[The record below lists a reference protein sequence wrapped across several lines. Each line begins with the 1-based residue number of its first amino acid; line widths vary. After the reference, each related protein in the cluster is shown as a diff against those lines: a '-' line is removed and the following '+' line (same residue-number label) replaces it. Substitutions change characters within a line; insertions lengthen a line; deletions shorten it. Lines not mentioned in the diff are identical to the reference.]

1 MWFLKEEKKGDVN
14 MTFAIIV
21 KSIAI
26 FFSMVW
32 LLVTFTIALKNFMK
46 GSIKDDWALALF
58 AFTPCMLN
66 QFLLEICQ
74 TFPVK
79 DCRTFAISALVF
91 VNLGLAVAI
100 IWDLICS
107 RRRKNN

>member
-1 MWFLKEEKKGDVN
+1 

-32 LLVTFTIALKNFMK
+32 LLVTFAIALKDSMR
-46 GSIKDDWALALF
+46 GSIKDDWTLVLF

-74 TFPVK
+74 TFPIK
-79 DCRTFAISALVF
+79 DCRTFAIFALVF
-91 VNLGLAVAI
+91 VNLGLAI
-100 IWDLICS
+100 TLIWGLARS
-107 RRRKNN
+107 RRCKNN

>member
-1 MWFLKEEKKGDVN
+1 
-14 MTFAIIV
+14 MTSAIIV

-26 FFSMVW
+26 FFSMIW
-32 LLVTFTIALKNFMK
+32 LLVTFAIALKNFMK
-46 GSIKDDWALALF
+46 ASTKDDWPLALF

-79 DCRTFAISALVF
+79 DCRTFAVSALVL
-91 VNLGLAVAI
+91 VNLVLAIAI
-100 IWDLICS
+100 ICNLVSS
-107 RRRKNN
+107 RRQKNN

>member
-1 MWFLKEEKKGDVN
+1 
-14 MTFAIIV
+14 MTLAIIV

-32 LLVTFTIALKNFMK
+32 LLVSFSIVLKNSMES
-46 GSIKDDWALALF
+46 SIKGDWTLALF

-74 TFPVK
+74 TFPIK
-79 DCRTFAISALVF
+79 DCRTFAIFALVF
-91 VNLGLAVAI
+91 VNLGLAI
-100 IWDLICS
+100 TLIWSLVS
-107 RRRKNN
+107 LRRRKNN